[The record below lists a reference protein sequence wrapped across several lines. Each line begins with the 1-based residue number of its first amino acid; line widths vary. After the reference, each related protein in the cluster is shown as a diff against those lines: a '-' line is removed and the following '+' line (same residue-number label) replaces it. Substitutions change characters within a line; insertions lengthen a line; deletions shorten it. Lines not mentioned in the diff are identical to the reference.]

1 MNESASSSSLA
12 SSAAKPSTA
21 NSSSSPSSRKTRT
34 IIVARS
40 IPTGGGD
47 SSTSS
52 PKLSSTSAAVAN
64 QPHVRDT
71 KSGKLAAYAALGG
84 AEDVARFDQFLS
96 EQQGHRSASELRA
109 AAVSPQHMLASM
121 KRKTM
126 SNLHLEA
133 NSERPH
139 GAKET
144 EEDAVMQEQVQSEAK
159 KRREEVV
166 ARRKWLSSLPIHERL
181 AQQRQ
186 QNALRKWQQMNRDWE
201 TFKTRAAKRLGKPP
215 QELVMNR
222 ASAYREQREMYDALQ
237 QARPLCD
244 KVGGDIWLVSLRD
257 EGTRYV
263 PVGNIFSGL
272 FCPIRESSR
281 LGPRVRRPLDYQQTE
296 GELEREIVK
305 PLSKLEKRSLALL
318 ARKKWRL
325 RKQLEVLQPHEVQG
339 SKSSHL
345 VVTTADLFAWAAG
358 STTASSGAESEG
370 KDDIR
375 TNSDR
380 LNDSGSSRHR
390 SLRSR
395 SSLSSLRIGE
405 EPELTEG
412 FEGPSLRIELVADE
426 EELLPD
432 VEDGNQC
439 KAPVE
444 CLPPL
449 RLSFYTAVGEQ
460 QQHAVSVTNDGSTI
474 VHFQWWRTS
483 FNDET
488 SDLTAHLRGRRTRKD
503 EQELESHVSTSVSMP
518 EGTLLPGETLQ
529 FVFTFEST
537 AAGVFLEKWF
547 LDTDPQPRIHY
558 GTAPPDADINAADL
572 PLEVRLSCTAADNFV
587 PWKRR
592 HKRQIQVE
600 QQETSF
606 MVALLVDE
614 ILDSLT
620 IPEPVSFA
628 NLEPRNDATKFYDH
642 NGAFKSEAFG
652 DVYFSPDLVRDCQA
666 LYEQAR
672 LVLSSLSLENESV
685 RHGEEES
692 SGTNGGHDADAEQIA
707 TSTQLS
713 PEQQVATERSDKRM
727 VGQLDAEHG
736 IVMINAVLE
745 WDWRLETLR
754 ELCKAADAAQY
765 TKMKRLTQE
774 LKREQEELEE
784 EEEEEE
790 EEKDEDGDESEAH
803 DTEDGGNDGDREAGK
818 LTRREQ
824 RVRARLTRRQALEDE
839 RNALQPRLL
848 ETFDTMRFVAC
859 TAPYS
864 TARLQERLQERIGGL
879 CGETPV
885 VCEIAKATAAG
896 SGVLAVRAATIESV
910 RKLLMRAVD
919 EAIGGDM
926 DHQAQFEQERRRL
939 QAMWLHDKLSYTSLP
954 YWLTKAA
961 ASTVPTSSEVATS
974 GNNDEDSKV
983 KGASE
988 PERAG
993 VLLLHVDLD
1002 LSPWFSLVKTG
1013 KSVGSVPEAPVKVEQ
1028 ALSWRFSQ
1036 DLLQHEVFV
1045 PAQIAQAVASLN
1057 AVLASLPTG
1066 NEAVYAVVLVSEL
1079 GRPPLTK
1086 PMLKLLRNATQ
1097 VELKAKTATETAEE
1111 DEEVGEKALE
1121 HSLQQLASQLS
1132 LKNVAHVMQRAAQ
1145 RDIVFCSTVEEMQ
1158 GQVDFARKERL
1169 LNSSA
1174 LLDGNREEQ
1183 KDTADAGVEISDE
1196 VEGGPAP
1203 RIFLLEHLDAV
1214 SCDLV
1219 TKSHRIPEPTASKP
1233 ATPAPTAPPEHPKP
1247 AAGAG
1252 KKPVAAPASRK
1263 PSTPVTPVPV
1273 APAPSPLA
1281 ETPTREVT
1289 ARAQEQQGMGVLR
1302 DHFARVFGSYVLDC
1316 LPGTSSESVYAS
1328 GSFEDEQDEVHKP
1341 LLFVGPTLSKELE
1354 MWARLFQPT
1363 WPRSSPAGHGSLRVM
1378 TAIVG
1383 GRGLESKLRLIDSL
1397 LEVVDEIYFVGE
1409 VAMSLYRVLHAK
1421 QGPKQMQQGDLKPRT
1436 DDELDNEV
1444 AEINDGVAEEGT
1456 TEDGIPEEDN
1466 GDGEQ
1471 NEAKKLDST
1480 LPMGLWDLLAP
1491 AVEKLQQKAS
1501 RKCVRLFLPVDW
1513 IVGAS
1518 PLEDQESGA
1527 AAVEDG
1533 DDDED
1538 EEEEEEEEEEDDG
1551 EEETKK
1557 KKRKA
1562 SEAKLARQKPL
1573 VEPEEIDALE
1583 LNKQS
1588 TYEGERAHVFLGHAS
1603 STSSTSS
1610 VGWRTFQSVTMQSLA
1625 HARVLDGKASVL
1637 TSLLPEGIDLEA
1649 DDADEVEHSGDD
1661 GASQNSPP
1669 RARFEHEWTY
1679 RALDVGPIAMDAL
1692 VDQLTLKSSSP
1703 SAPIEDPVTGA
1714 ALPSERVIIVNGVCG
1729 AVEFR
1734 EFSRATKQLLEL
1746 LQKNR
1751 ELSSAGGTSVLIAG
1765 NSTAHWLRRLEAEQ
1779 LAILPKDQLANGND
1793 TALKEPGPA
1802 TDKSSADAAF
1812 KRPHKLVDS
1821 RVTRNA
1827 QALKQ
1832 LLAAKPHPVL
1842 ATLASSGSI

>member
-12 SSAAKPSTA
+12 SSADKPSTA
-21 NSSSSPSSRKTRT
+21 NSSSSPSSRKMRT

-47 SSTSS
+47 GSTSS

-64 QPHVRDT
+64 QPHARDT

-133 NSERPH
+133 NGERPH
-139 GAKET
+139 GAKEA
-144 EEDAVMQEQVQSEAK
+144 EEDAIMQEQVQSDAK
-159 KRREEVV
+159 RRREEVV
-166 ARRKWLSSLPIHERL
+166 ARRKWLNSLPIHERL

-201 TFKTRAAKRLGKPP
+201 NFKTRAAKRLGKPP

-222 ASAYREQREMYDALQ
+222 ASAYREQRETYDALQ

-281 LGPRVRRPLDYQQTE
+281 LGPRIRRPLDYQQTE
-296 GELEREIVK
+296 GDLEREIAK

-345 VVTTADLFAWAAG
+345 AVNTVDLFAWAAG
-358 STTASSGAESEG
+358 STIASSGAESEG
-370 KDDIR
+370 KGDVR
-375 TNSDR
+375 AYSDR
-380 LNDSGSSRHR
+380 LNDSGGSRHR
-390 SLRSR
+390 SLRSH

-412 FEGPSLRIELVADE
+412 FEGPSLRIELVTDE
-426 EELLPD
+426 EDLIPD
-432 VEDGNQC
+432 VEDDNQF

-444 CLPPL
+444 FLPPL

-460 QQHAVSVTNDGSTI
+460 QQRAVSVTNDGSTV

-488 SDLTAHLRGRRTRKD
+488 SDLTAHLRGHRTRKE

-518 EGTLLPGETLQ
+518 EGTLLPGETQQ

-537 AAGVFLEKWF
+537 SAGVFLEKWL
-547 LDTDPQPRIHY
+547 LDTDPQPRIRY
-558 GTAPPDADINAADL
+558 GMTPPDANIDAADL
-572 PLEVRLSCTAADNFV
+572 PLEVRLSCTAVNNFV

-592 HKRQIQVE
+592 HRQQTQVG

-606 MVALLVDE
+606 MVSLLVDE

-620 IPEPVSFA
+620 IPEPASFA
-628 NLEPRNDATKFYDH
+628 NLEPRNDVAKFYEH

-666 LYEQAR
+666 LYEHAR
-672 LVLSSLSLENESV
+672 LILSSLSLENESV

-692 SGTNGGHDADAEQIA
+692 SVANEGHDADAEQIGVSA
-707 TSTQLS
+707 QLS
-713 PEQQVATERSDKRM
+713 PEQQVTTDRSDKGM
-727 VGQLDAEHG
+727 TGQLDAEHG
-736 IVMINAVLE
+736 IVMTNVVLE

-774 LKREQEELEE
+774 LKKEQEELEE

-790 EEKDEDGDESEAH
+790 DEDGDEGEAH
-803 DTEDGGNDGDREAGK
+803 DMEDGVDDGDREAGR
-818 LTRREQ
+818 LTRQEQ
-824 RVRARLTRRQALEDE
+824 RARARLARRQALEDE

-848 ETFDTMRFVAC
+848 ETFDVMRFAAC
-859 TAPYS
+859 TAPYN

-885 VCEIAKATAAG
+885 VCEIVKATVTG
-896 SGVLAVRAATIESV
+896 SDALAVRVATIESV
-910 RKLLMRAVD
+910 GELLMRAID

-954 YWLTKAA
+954 CWLTKAA
-961 ASTVPTSSEVATS
+961 TSTVPTSSEVTAS
-974 GNNDEDSKV
+974 GNNDEGSKA
-983 KGASE
+983 KGALE

-1002 LSPWFSLVKTG
+1002 LSPWFSLVKASKG
-1013 KSVGSVPEAPVKVEQ
+1013 VGSVPEAPVKVEQ

-1045 PAQIAQAVASLN
+1045 PAKIAQAVDSLN
-1057 AVLASLPTG
+1057 AVLASLSKG
-1066 NEAVYAVVLVSEL
+1066 SEAVHAVVLVSEL
-1079 GRPPLTK
+1079 RRPPLTK
-1086 PMLKLLRNATQ
+1086 PMLKLLRNATH
-1097 VELKAKTATETAEE
+1097 VELKAKTATEPADE

-1132 LKNVAHVMQRAAQ
+1132 LKDVAHVMQRAAQ
-1145 RDIVFCSTVEEMQ
+1145 RDVVFCSTVEEMQ
-1158 GQVDFARKERL
+1158 GQVDSARKERSL
-1169 LNSSA
+1169 SSPA
-1174 LLDGNREEQ
+1174 LLDGSRGEQ
-1183 KDTADAGVEISDE
+1183 KDTAGAGVEISDE
-1196 VEGGPAP
+1196 AEGGPAP
-1203 RIFLLEHLDAV
+1203 RIFLLEHLDAI
-1214 SCDLV
+1214 SRDLV
-1219 TKSHRIPEPTASKP
+1219 AKSHRIPEPTASKP
-1233 ATPAPTAPPEHPKP
+1233 ATPAPTAPSEHPKP

-1252 KKPVAAPASRK
+1252 KKPTAAPASRK
-1263 PSTPVTPVPV
+1263 PSTPVTPAPV
-1273 APAPSPLA
+1273 ASVPSPLA
-1281 ETPTREVT
+1281 ESPTREVT
-1289 ARAQEQQGMGVLR
+1289 ARAQEQQGMKALR
-1302 DHFARVFGSYVLDC
+1302 DHFARLFGSYVLDC
-1316 LPGTSSESVYAS
+1316 LPGPSSGSVYAS
-1328 GSFEDEQDEVHKP
+1328 GSFEDEQDDVRKP
-1341 LLFVGPTLSKELE
+1341 LSFVGPTLSKELE
-1354 MWARLFQPT
+1354 TWARLLQPT
-1363 WPRSSPAGHGSLRVM
+1363 WPRSGPAGHGSLRVI

-1397 LEVVDEIYFVGE
+1397 LEVVNEIYFVGE

-1421 QGPKQMQQGDLKPRT
+1421 QGPKPMQQEDSKPRT
-1436 DDELDNEV
+1436 DEELDNETE
-1444 AEINDGVAEEGT
+1444 EINDGVAEEGS
-1456 TEDGIPEEDN
+1456 TEDGIPEEDS
-1466 GDGEQ
+1466 GDREQ
-1471 NEAKKLDST
+1471 SATKKLDST

-1518 PLEDQESGA
+1518 PLEDQEPA
-1527 AAVEDG
+1527 ATAVEDG

-1538 EEEEEEEEEEDDG
+1538 DEEEEEDDDDG
-1551 EEETKK
+1551 EEDAQK

-1573 VEPEEIDALE
+1573 VEPEEVDALE

-1588 TYEGERAHVFLGHAS
+1588 TYEGERAHVILGHAS
-1603 STSSTSS
+1603 SKSSTSS
-1610 VGWRTFQSVTMQSLA
+1610 VGWRAFQNVTMQSLTY
-1625 HARVLDGKASVL
+1625 ARVLDGKPSVL

-1649 DDADEVEHSGDD
+1649 DDVDEVGHSGDG

-1679 RALDVGPIAMDAL
+1679 RALDVGPLAMNAL
-1692 VDQLTLKSSSP
+1692 VDQLKLKSPSL
-1703 SAPIEDPVTGA
+1703 SAPIEDPATAA
-1714 ALPSERVIIVNGVCG
+1714 ALPSERVVIVNGVCG

-1751 ELSSAGGTSVLIAG
+1751 ELSTLGGTSVLIAG
-1765 NSTAHWLRRLEAEQ
+1765 NSTARWLRRLEAEQ
-1779 LAILPKDQLANGND
+1779 FAILPKDQLANGND
-1793 TALKEPGPA
+1793 TALKEHGP
-1802 TDKSSADAAF
+1802 TIDKPSTDAAF